1 MQLDHLKVEKPEL
14 RRKRSSHLSPE
25 ETPAPNRSMSRS
37 SSTGTIQ
44 DEIQDT
50 LHSLL
55 RKQKELEHDQKVTE
69 DWRAMATK
77 IDKILFYVFL
87 ILTVVSTLG
96 LLVVAPLFRT
106 NVQRKIKLWNGT
118 RRPWKDRKQRHVL
131 LTFRHLGSEDCSNI
145 VAHAQRT
152 GIDSDTSDIPQCS
165 LQEYT
170 AKHGRTQD
178 KSSVPDRIR

>member
-1 MQLDHLKVEKPEL
+1 VLIDVPIKIKFELKITLFSFKVKSVQLDHLNIEKADTK
-14 RRKRSSHLSPE
+14 RKRSSHLSPDE
-25 ETPAPNRSMSRS
+25 IPDRNRSVSRS

-55 RKQKELEHDQKVTE
+55 RKQKELEHDQKVTD

-96 LLVVAPLFRT
+96 LLVVAPLFRS
-106 NVQRKIKLWNGT
+106 NVQRKIKLWNGS
-118 RRPWKDRKQRHVL
+118 RRP
-131 LTFRHLGSEDCSNI
+131 
-145 VAHAQRT
+145 
-152 GIDSDTSDIPQCS
+152 
-165 LQEYT
+165 
-170 AKHGRTQD
+170 
-178 KSSVPDRIR
+178 